1 MMTQKPTSEML
12 AEWKRIFDSCRSSMQ
27 PNRKTGIEVDR
38 YFRSKYPCQVYDDP
52 KFKEAVE
59 FNIVEN
65 EHSRNKLKNGMKPDI
80 RSYRIED
87 ILVGIDLVSGEFFVE
102 SEDINKSIPIYDDLF
117 VFRGLDEEDLKNC
130 YLVAEYIRLTQ

>member
-1 MMTQKPTSEML
+1 MMTTEPTSEML
-12 AEWKRIFDSCRSSMQ
+12 AEWKRIFDTCRFSMK
-27 PNRKTGIEVDR
+27 PNRKTGIEVDS

-52 KFKEAVE
+52 KFKEVVE

-65 EHSRNKLKNGMKPDI
+65 EHSRSKLNGMRPDI
-80 RSYRIED
+80 RGYRIDD

-102 SEDINKSIPIYDDLF
+102 SEDINKCVPIYDDLF

-130 YLVAEYIRLTQ
+130 YLVAEYKNLCS